1 MGYKMSI
8 FLIKLPDSLLSD
20 NLKDD
25 ENQRLVKQDLVKI
38 TFTYKLQIEI

>member
-1 MGYKMSI
+1 MSI
-8 FLIKLPDSLLSD
+8 FLIKLPDSLFRD

-25 ENQRLVKQDLVKI
+25 ENQRLAKQDLVKV

>member
-1 MGYKMSI
+1 MSI

-25 ENQRLVKQDLVKI
+25 ENQRLAREDLVKV

>member
-1 MGYKMSI
+1 MSI

-25 ENQRLVKQDLVKI
+25 ENQRLAREDVVKV
-38 TFTYKLQIEI
+38 TFTYKLHIEI

>member
-1 MGYKMSI
+1 MSI

-25 ENQRLVKQDLVKI
+25 GSQGLAKQDLVKV

>member
-1 MGYKMSI
+1 MSI

-25 ENQRLVKQDLVKI
+25 ENQRLAREDLVKV
-38 TFTYKLQIEI
+38 TFTYKLHIEI